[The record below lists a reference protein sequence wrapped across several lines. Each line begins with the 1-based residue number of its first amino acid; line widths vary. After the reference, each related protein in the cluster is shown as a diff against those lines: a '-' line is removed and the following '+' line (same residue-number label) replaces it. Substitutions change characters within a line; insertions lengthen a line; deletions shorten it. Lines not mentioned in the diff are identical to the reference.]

1 MARYNG
7 LIIPRSYNDYYSR
20 SDPQAI
26 RDIVALSADGE
37 LNAESKNP
45 LQNQAIAKIVPVG
58 ASPDNKLIVQSQISG
73 LTADVE
79 TIKNII
85 PNTASETNELADKN
99 FVNSTVGTNTAN
111 YIYKTESGGE
121 KVPFSSVA
129 ELEAYAGTVTNNDYA
144 FVTGID
150 ENGNAYYDRYKAD
163 VNDGVVTWAK
173 EYRLNNSS
181 FTAEQWAAIQSG
193 ITAEK
198 VAQFE
203 GAVSPVDVVQSGN
216 MSAVTS
222 NAVYEALTNLEN
234 LSHNI
239 PRLVPKDITAYITDG
254 TFWKR
259 LAGTDGYA
267 LFEDIYVGDYF
278 KMSRAIS
285 AYERT
290 GQYQTTGSQYVT
302 IAGLD
307 TMMGNGDQEN
317 GVDYHHAVMVPGQG
331 FGGTQHFGRSRMN
344 ATNITEGGYKAS
356 EMNTLVLGAVAS
368 TGSTATD
375 ATINQQLYAEFGSH
389 LKTTRELVSNAINAT
404 GYNRFGSA
412 TGCASSW
419 EWISAQAILMSE
431 IEVYGSIAWSS
442 AGFDTG
448 NANRQLPLFAFSKQA
463 QNSRSAYWWLKDIAS
478 AASFCLAGSFGDANC
493 GSASIAT
500 VCVRPRFIIA

>member
-7 LIIPRSYNDYYSR
+7 LIIPRSYNDYFSR

-26 RDIVALSADGE
+26 RDLVALAADGE

-45 LQNQAIAKIVPVG
+45 LQNQAIAKIVPAT
-58 ASPDNKLIVQSQISG
+58 ASPENKLIVQSQISG

-79 TIKNII
+79 NIKNII

-198 VAQFE
+198 VAQLE
-203 GAVSPVDVVQSGN
+203 AAVSPVDFVQSGN

-222 NAVYEALTNLEN
+222 NAVANKVNGGISLSPKGNTSKYVSIGNFVLKKGVIITVMFTKGNSADNPTLDVNDTGAKPIKVVKAGAKVVPVTHTGYWRGATTTSVEMWQPYTILEFM
-234 LSHNI
+234 
-239 PRLVPKDITAYITDG
+239 YDG
-254 TFWKR
+254 TDWVIVGNPTVESYSSDTASYEVKADGLIEQWGISSNKSGIETISLPITYSNINYNLQVEVAETNSLS
-259 LAGTDGYA
+259 LAGGQFWQNNIYEVKENSFTLAKGLHYNGSGNTNSNVPRRWGTVGY
-267 LFEDIYVGDYF
+267 
-278 KMSRAIS
+278 
-285 AYERT
+285 
-290 GQYQTTGSQYVT
+290 
-302 IAGLD
+302 
-307 TMMGNGDQEN
+307 
-317 GVDYHHAVMVPGQG
+317 
-331 FGGTQHFGRSRMN
+331 
-344 ATNITEGGYKAS
+344 
-356 EMNTLVLGAVAS
+356 
-368 TGSTATD
+368 
-375 ATINQQLYAEFGSH
+375 
-389 LKTTRELVSNAINAT
+389 
-404 GYNRFGSA
+404 
-412 TGCASSW
+412 
-419 EWISAQAILMSE
+419 
-431 IEVYGSIAWSS
+431 
-442 AGFDTG
+442 
-448 NANRQLPLFAFSKQA
+448 
-463 QNSRSAYWWLKDIAS
+463 
-478 AASFCLAGSFGDANC
+478 
-493 GSASIAT
+493 
-500 VCVRPRFIIA
+500 

>member
-7 LIIPRSYNDYYSR
+7 LIIPRSYNDYFSR

-26 RDIVALSADGE
+26 RDIVALAADGE

-45 LQNQAIAKIVPVG
+45 LQNQAIAKIVPVT
-58 ASPDNKLIVQSQISG
+58 ASPENKLIVQSQISG

-203 GAVSPVDVVQSGN
+203 VAVAPVDVVQSGN

-222 NAVYEALTNLEN
+222 NAVADSLDEVM
-234 LSHNI
+234 
-239 PRLVPKDITAYITDG
+239 P
-254 TFWKR
+254 
-259 LAGTDGYA
+259 AGTILPGMWQTAPQGFLLCDGA
-267 LFEDIYVGDYF
+267 
-278 KMSRAIS
+278 S
-285 AYERT
+285 
-290 GQYQTTGSQYVT
+290 YQTSQYPK
-302 IAGLD
+302 L
-307 TMMGNGDQEN
+307 
-317 GVDYHHAVMVPGQG
+317 
-331 FGGTQHFGRSRMN
+331 
-344 ATNITEGGYKAS
+344 AS
-356 EMNTLVLGAVAS
+356 VLGA
-368 TGSTATD
+368 TGDTFKVPDLREVVLVGVGHNKTF
-375 ATINQQLYAEFGSH
+375 TIAAH
-389 LKTTRELVSNAINAT
+389 
-404 GYNRFGSA
+404 
-412 TGCASSW
+412 
-419 EWISAQAILMSE
+419 
-431 IEVYGSIAWSS
+431 EVYTLGQFRDDQFQNHSHPFSQLLL
-442 AGFDTG
+442 D
-448 NANRQLPLFAFSKQA
+448 NRS
-463 QNSRSAYWWLKDIAS
+463 N
-478 AASFCLAGSFGDANC
+478 GDARRSGDGDYVSGYITRTNNADN
-493 GSASIAT
+493 GRRGDT
-500 VCVRPRFIIA
+500 THGKQFGVNYIIKY